1 MSKSKEIQI
10 SWSVDDVYS
19 IRPDLTEDQAMEVLQ
34 NVKDNHDA
42 DIGVC
47 WETLNFWADSMF
59 PKGEHWG
66 NFTVEITETLQLQVT
81 IEANTHDDAVKIVK
95 RAYQAGFHIL
105 GAEHLTRV
113 DFTEIDSVDSPEEMG
128 ESHG

>member
-1 MSKSKEIQI
+1 MSKSKEVQI

-42 DIGVC
+42 DLGVC

-59 PKGEHWG
+59 PKGKDWG

-81 IEANTHDDAVKIVK
+81 IEANSFDEAVEIVR
-95 RAYQAGFHIL
+95 RAYHAGLHIL

-113 DFTEIDSVDSPEEMG
+113 DFTEVDGGASSMEMR
-128 ESHG
+128 ESYG